1 MDFNNSINITH
12 SLYLDYGYFLTK
24 NNLAEVLGVSLS
36 TIDRRLKEKKLPLH
50 KKIGSR
56 VLFPVSSVANF
67 IYNIKDYQLADVG
80 GEL

>member
-1 MDFNNSINITH
+1 MDFNNSINIAH

-50 KKIGSR
+50 KKIGNR

-67 IYNIKDYQLADVG
+67 INNIKDQKLADAG